1 MFTELVKTESDYDNL
16 SNTIFINR
24 FVHFYIHLQDTG
36 GQFHAK
42 NINLRIFTT
51 K

>member
-24 FVHFYIHLQDTG
+24 FVYFYIHLQDTG